1 MNERHLPSL
10 LLVTT
15 VGTVLLLD
23 PFAQNFMSSSTP
35 VLIEANRTAIK
46 VKPDI
51 GAVGKFEHENKD
63 VRNVIKAFQS
73 GEPYDMS
80 ICWCGFYAEYLIS
93 KLEERIATGEV
104 TREQVDRFCA
114 LFTDVL
120 SVGTGGKN

>member
-1 MNERHLPSL
+1 MNARHLPSL

-15 VGTVLLLD
+15 IGTVRLQD
-23 PFAQNFMSSSTP
+23 QFAQNFMSSSTP
-35 VLIEANRTAIK
+35 VLIEANNTSFKTI
-46 VKPDI
+46 PDK
-51 GAVGKFEHENKD
+51 GTNDDFKD
-63 VRNVIKAFQS
+63 LLNIIKAFQS
-73 GEPYDMS
+73 GDPYNKS
-80 ICWCGFYAEYLIS
+80 ICLCGFYAEYLIS

>member
-35 VLIEANRTAIK
+35 VLIEANNTSFKTI
-46 VKPDI
+46 PDK
-51 GAVGKFEHENKD
+51 GTDDDFKD
-63 VRNVIKAFQS
+63 LLNVIKAFQS
-73 GEPYDMS
+73 GEPYERS
-80 ICWCGFYAEYLIS
+80 ICFCGFYAEYLIS

>member
-35 VLIEANRTAIK
+35 VLIEGNNTSFKTI
-46 VKPDI
+46 PDK
-51 GAVGKFEHENKD
+51 GTDDDFKD
-63 VRNVIKAFQS
+63 LLNVIKAFQS
-73 GEPYDMS
+73 GEPYDRS

>member
-35 VLIEANRTAIK
+35 VLIEGNNTSFKTI
-46 VKPDI
+46 PDK
-51 GAVGKFEHENKD
+51 GTDDDFKD
-63 VRNVIKAFQS
+63 LLNVIKAFQS
-73 GEPYDMS
+73 GEPYDRS
-80 ICWCGFYAEYLIS
+80 ICFCGFYAEYLIS

>member
-1 MNERHLPSL
+1 MNARHLPSL

-35 VLIEANRTAIK
+35 VLIEGNNRSFKTI
-46 VKPDI
+46 PDK
-51 GAVGKFEHENKD
+51 GTDDDFKD
-63 VRNVIKAFQS
+63 LLNVIKAFQS
-73 GEPYDMS
+73 GEPYDRS
-80 ICWCGFYAEYLIS
+80 ICFCGFYAEYLIS
-93 KLEERIATGEV
+93 KLEEGIATGEV

>member
-35 VLIEANRTAIK
+35 VLIEGNNTSFKTI
-46 VKPDI
+46 PDK
-51 GAVGKFEHENKD
+51 GTDDDFKD
-63 VRNVIKAFQS
+63 LLNVIKAFQS
-73 GEPYDMS
+73 GEPYDRS
-80 ICWCGFYAEYLIS
+80 ICFCGFSAEYLIS

>member
-1 MNERHLPSL
+1 MNESHLPSL

-35 VLIEANRTAIK
+35 VLIEGNNTSFKTI
-46 VKPDI
+46 PD
-51 GAVGKFEHENKD
+51 KCTDDDFKD
-63 VRNVIKAFQS
+63 LLNVIKAFQS
-73 GEPYDMS
+73 GEPYDRS
-80 ICWCGFYAEYLIS
+80 ICFCGFYAEYLIS

>member
-35 VLIEANRTAIK
+35 VLIEGNNTSFKTI
-46 VKPDI
+46 PDK
-51 GAVGKFEHENKD
+51 GTDDDFKD
-63 VRNVIKAFQS
+63 LLNVIKAFQS

>member
-1 MNERHLPSL
+1 MNARHLPSL

-35 VLIEANRTAIK
+35 ILIEGNNTSFKTI
-46 VKPDI
+46 PDK
-51 GAVGKFEHENKD
+51 GTDDDFKD
-63 VRNVIKAFQS
+63 LLNVIKAFQS
-73 GEPYDMS
+73 GEPYDRS
-80 ICWCGFYAEYLIS
+80 ICFCGFYAEYLIS

>member
-15 VGTVLLLD
+15 VGTVRLQD
-23 PFAQNFMSSSTP
+23 QFAQNFMSSSTP
-35 VLIEANRTAIK
+35 VLIEGNNTSFKTI
-46 VKPDI
+46 PDK
-51 GAVGKFEHENKD
+51 GTDDDFKD
-63 VRNVIKAFQS
+63 LLNVIKAFQS
-73 GEPYDMS
+73 GEPYDRS
-80 ICWCGFYAEYLIS
+80 ICFCGFYAEYLIS

>member
-1 MNERHLPSL
+1 MNERQLPSL

-35 VLIEANRTAIK
+35 VLIEGNNRSFKTI
-46 VKPDI
+46 PDK
-51 GAVGKFEHENKD
+51 GTDDDFKD
-63 VRNVIKAFQS
+63 LLNVIKAFQS
-73 GEPYDMS
+73 GEPYDRS
-80 ICWCGFYAEYLIS
+80 ICFCGFYAEYLIS

>member
-35 VLIEANRTAIK
+35 VLIEGNNTSFKTI
-46 VKPDI
+46 PDK
-51 GAVGKFEHENKD
+51 GTDDDFKD
-63 VRNVIKAFQS
+63 LLNVIKAFQS
-73 GEPYDMS
+73 GEPYDRS
-80 ICWCGFYAEYLIS
+80 ICFCGFYAEYLIS

-104 TREQVDRFCA
+104 TREQVDSFCT
-114 LFTDVL
+114 LFKDVL

>member
-23 PFAQNFMSSSTP
+23 PFAQNVMSSSTP
-35 VLIEANRTAIK
+35 VLIEGNNTSFKTI
-46 VKPDI
+46 PDK
-51 GAVGKFEHENKD
+51 GTDDDFKD
-63 VRNVIKAFQS
+63 LLNVIKAFQS
-73 GEPYDMS
+73 GEPYDRS
-80 ICWCGFYAEYLIS
+80 ICFCGFYAEYLIS

>member
-35 VLIEANRTAIK
+35 VLIEGNNTSFKTI
-46 VKPDI
+46 PDK
-51 GAVGKFEHENKD
+51 GTDDAFKD
-63 VRNVIKAFQS
+63 LLNVIKAFQS
-73 GEPYDMS
+73 GEPYDRS
-80 ICWCGFYAEYLIS
+80 ICFCGFYAEYLIS

>member
-1 MNERHLPSL
+1 MNARHLPSL

-15 VGTVLLLD
+15 IGTVRLQD
-23 PFAQNFMSSSTP
+23 QFAQNFMSSSTP
-35 VLIEANRTAIK
+35 VLIEGNNTSFKTI
-46 VKPDI
+46 PDK
-51 GAVGKFEHENKD
+51 GTDDDFKD
-63 VRNVIKAFQS
+63 LLNVIKAFQS
-73 GEPYDMS
+73 GEPYDRS
-80 ICWCGFYAEYLIS
+80 IFFCGFYAEYLIS

>member
-35 VLIEANRTAIK
+35 VLIEGNNTSFKTI
-46 VKPDI
+46 PDK
-51 GAVGKFEHENKD
+51 GTDDDFKD
-63 VRNVIKAFQS
+63 LLNVIKAFQS
-73 GEPYDMS
+73 GEPYDR
-80 ICWCGFYAEYLIS
+80 CPCFCGFFAEYLIS